1 MDSGKCLPRRRPRT
15 IDGLAG
21 VLLAAVLMPHA
32 AAADE
37 PPGVAALHTFLD
49 TVETLTAEFEQR
61 LYDADGELIEEAA
74 GSFALER
81 PDHFVWN
88 YREPNE
94 QVLLADGE
102 RLWTYDVELEQATV
116 SPLEEGAGSPA
127 MLLSG
132 GRPVLDNFE
141 IEAAFTR
148 AGSDW
153 VRLVPKLEDTD
164 FRSVAIGFGAEGL
177 PRELELVDGLDQ
189 TTRIEFSGT
198 RVNETLEAGVFAL
211 DLPDDV
217 DVIGAEG

>member
-1 MDSGKCLPRRRPRT
+1 MDPGKCLRRRRRRT
-15 IDGLAG
+15 IDAFAG
-21 VLLAAVLMPHA
+21 ALA
-32 AAADE
+32 AAALASPAAAESE
-37 PPGVAALHTFLD
+37 PPAVAALHAFLD

-61 LYDADGELIEEAA
+61 LYDVDGELIEEAA

-102 RLWTYDVELEQATV
+102 QLSMYDVELMQATV

-132 GRPVLDNFE
+132 GRPVLENFE
-141 IEAAFTR
+141 ITSTYAR

-153 VRLVPKLEDTD
+153 VELEPKLEDTD
-164 FRSVAIGFGAEGL
+164 FSSVAIGFGEAGL

-189 TTRIEFSGT
+189 TTRIEFSDIV
-198 RVNETLEAGVFAL
+198 VNEALDAGTFEL

-217 DVIGAEG
+217 DVIGTEG